1 MKALLFTSLLLFLSI
16 NFANACDCV
25 GSDFLA
31 SAKKADAVL
40 LVQML
45 STENYSSHIGKYG
58 IRTFRRKSVRVKVVE
73 SHKGD
78 AKPNDEIIIFGDDE
92 AACRMELE
100 GLIPSNFYLINIS
113 EGRDQDHGE
122 GVIETPADYS
132 ISICGENILSYYPKK
147 RMLVADIYKVWS
159 RLPYYSFEYFMERLK
174 SNLE

>member
-1 MKALLFTSLLLFLSI
+1 MKALLFTSLLFFLTI

-40 LVQML
+40 LVQMI

-58 IRTFRRKSVRVKVVE
+58 IRAFRRKSVRVKIVE
-73 SHKGD
+73 IHKGA

-100 GLIPSNFYLINIS
+100 GLIPGNFYLINIS
-113 EGRDQDHGE
+113 KGENKDHGE
-122 GVIETPADYS
+122 GAIETSADYS

-147 RMLVADIYKVWS
+147 RMLVSDIYKVWS
-159 RLPYYSFEYFMERLK
+159 RLPYYSFEYFMGRLGRV
-174 SNLE
+174 LE